1 MDLCTLYAYGRL
13 ICYVGIFLTWNNKKF
28 AFRVY
33 MIPLQN
39 FVPEWNSLSSTTTGV
54 NSRRCDSHWHDILC
68 WWSFAGAKVA
78 LVSYKHP
85 PCRLIFCAFFVI
97 YSERLTSLQGL
108 RKTRL
113 KIDKI
118 PQLQK
123 AMWNLTRTTIWC
135 EALIFYSTFL
145 QDCSHAG
152 IAGLLIY
159 LLKEQVNQAL
169 CVSNTLKL

>member
-1 MDLCTLYAYGRL
+1 MTFCAGEVSPARKSPWCHINT
-13 ICYVGIFLTWNNKKF
+13 
-28 AFRVY
+28 
-33 MIPLQN
+33 PL
-39 FVPEWNSLSSTTTGV
+39 
-54 NSRRCDSHWHDILC
+54 
-68 WWSFAGAKVA
+68 AGWF
-78 LVSYKHP
+78 
-85 PCRLIFCAFFVI
+85 FCAFFVT

-152 IAGLLIY
+152 VAGLLIY

-169 CVSNTLKL
+169 CVSNTLKLWGSVFCLFVWGDFWKEFSDLFSVFRRGALVPRNSFYVDISAGSQTFLKNWDRKGPGTRNW